1 MERAQDRT
9 KLKNHNKH
17 YITLLTLLLLL
28 VITDRYIPTLMQPAS
43 HCLRLI
49 KKYINK
55 SHQIVN
61 TQ

>member
-28 VITDRYIPTLMQPAS
+28 VITDRYIPTLTQPAS

-49 KKYINK
+49 KKYTNK

>member
-1 MERAQDRT
+1 MERAQNRT

-17 YITLLTLLLLL
+17 YIILLTLLLLL
-28 VITDRYIPTLMQPAS
+28 VITDRYIPTLMQLTS

-55 SHQIVN
+55 NHQIVN